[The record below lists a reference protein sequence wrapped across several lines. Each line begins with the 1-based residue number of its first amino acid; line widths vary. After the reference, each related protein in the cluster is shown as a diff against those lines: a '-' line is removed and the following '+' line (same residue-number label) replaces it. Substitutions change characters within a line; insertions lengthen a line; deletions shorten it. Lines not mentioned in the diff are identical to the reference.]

1 VGSWQGSDGST
12 SVRDAGPGLAG
23 EPGPVAADAAR
34 PWMVPVVVIVYGPV
48 EDSPRRFAIHLL
60 GSKLHAR
67 RGRDVDRDAVDLWT
81 RLELMA
87 AAGEITSFGHAELET
102 ALSQDPRSAG
112 HL

>member
-1 VGSWQGSDGST
+1 
-12 SVRDAGPGLAG
+12 
-23 EPGPVAADAAR
+23 
-34 PWMVPVVVIVYGPV
+34 MVPVVVIVYGPV
-48 EDSPRRFAIHLL
+48 EDSPRRFAVHLL
-60 GSKLHAR
+60 GLKLHAR

-87 AAGEITSFGHAELET
+87 AAGEITSFGHAELKT